1 MYEEFLIAY
10 VYSFNFEKE
19 VRTNQQTNVKIAHSR
34 YTWDD
39 KIYRDFMFLILS
51 SLEPICFKKSEILY
65 DELDEFHSVIYIMRA
80 EYHIGYTI
88 NKKQYFKI
96 KLVNADI
103 GAYGMTFKK
112 RSEFIYKAKS
122 DCEGYFIRRK
132 NWIEVFNQEDN
143 QDILKLVK
151 NRLVHKYENYV
162 QKAIQILK
170 EQDLS
175 DLAR

>member
-1 MYEEFLIAY
+1 MY
-10 VYSFNFEKE
+10 N
-19 VRTNQQTNVKIAHSR
+19 
-34 YTWDD
+34 
-39 KIYRDFMFLILS
+39 ILS
-51 SLEPICFKKSEILY
+51 TLEPIRFTKDELLY
-65 DELDEFHSVIYIMRA
+65 DELDEFHSVIYIMHS
-80 EYHIGYTI
+80 EFHIGYTI

-96 KLVNADI
+96 KILNQDI

-132 NWIEVFNQEDN
+132 NWITIFNNTDN
-143 QDILKLVK
+143 DEIISLVK
-151 NRLVHKYENYV
+151 ARLINKYENYV